1 VRRARALLGALLL
14 LVAGVV
20 ALVPVGADA
29 GTLAQA
35 GWWWRVNDGSAPA
48 TVPPPATVPDG
59 GLMVAGAPD
68 GATAIAALHFDLG
81 DGESSPVLTLQVA
94 ENGDQGG
101 DTAILAACVTG
112 SAWEPASAGTWT
124 YKPFP
129 ACAQGSVNGVRSD
142 DNASWTFALAPL
154 VSDGIVDVTLVPG
167 VDASRPDGANGSTFQ
182 LSFEAPSGASLA
194 TTSGGG
200 PAPDFTVPEFGTPD
214 ASYGGATDFAAPT
227 SGGELALPPV
237 DPAASFTPALPEAD
251 QGLTATAPVVQGQN
265 RPLATTPA
273 AEVAE
278 HRGLAALVLAICG
291 AILLWSAQL
300 PVPAPR
306 RLGRFGTPDGGASI
320 DDAPTEAAGLGRFA
334 RVRSGT
340 APRL

>member
-1 VRRARALLGALLL
+1 MRRARRRVGSALLA
-14 LVAGVV
+14 VAAVV
-20 ALVPVGADA
+20 ALAPVGADA
-29 GTLAQA
+29 GTLARA
-35 GWWWRVNDGSAPA
+35 GWWWRANDGSTPA
-48 TVPPPATVPDG
+48 TLPAPPTVPEG

-81 DGESSPVLTLQVA
+81 DDESSPVLTLQVA
-94 ENGDQGG
+94 DNGDQGG

-142 DNASWTFALAPL
+142 DHASWTFALAPL

-167 VDASRPDGANGSTFQ
+167 IDPSRPDGANGSTFQ

-194 TTSGGG
+194 TSSGGG
-200 PAPDFTVPEFGTPD
+200 PTPDFTVPEFGTPD
-214 ASYGGATDFAAPT
+214 AAFGGATDFEAP
-227 SGGELALPPV
+227 SGGDLALPPV
-237 DPAASFTPALPEAD
+237 DASTAFTPALPESD
-251 QGLTATAPVVQGQN
+251 QGLTATAPVVQGRN
-265 RPLATTPA
+265 RPLAAAPA
-273 AEVAE
+273 ASVAD

-291 AILLWSAQL
+291 AVLLWSAQL

-306 RLGRFGTPDGGASI
+306 RLGRFGSAGAEARV
-320 DDAPTEAAGLGRFA
+320 DDAPMGPAGLGRFA
-334 RVRSGT
+334 RVRSGS